1 MRFSLPCL
9 YPRPSVHGADRES
22 PAHEDACMSACLST
36 HSKYHLHL
44 QASEM
49 WVQSSEGT
57 FMRYVG
63 YISGRTNSLL
73 WGKWC
78 SAGRRANI
86 TEITVLYHTYGSCQI
101 SPHLRTRHS
110 SPSVPILL
118 LLRLY
123 LHGLH
128 LHTTHQHAS
137 KSIVIV
143 NLAQFWL
150 KLLKRLFPQS
160 HITRGQVMY
169 INLCTTL
176 TKEKA

>member
-1 MRFSLPCL
+1 MPL
-9 YPRPSVHGADRES
+9 YTLKISFTLASVGNVGAKQRRYVHAVCWVHLRQNKQPLVREVMQRRQ
-22 PAHEDACMSACLST
+22 E
-36 HSKYHLHL
+36 SKYH
-44 QASEM
+44 
-49 WVQSSEGT
+49 GD
-57 FMRYVG
+57 YG
-63 YISGRTNSLL
+63 I
-73 WGKWC
+73 K
-78 SAGRRANI
+78 
-86 TEITVLYHTYGSCQI
+86 YHTYGSCQI

-176 TKEKA
+176 TKEKAQSANKWVILNINDNR